1 MDLRKEAVGLRI
13 FLGSLTTELIK
24 LYGKL
29 TVNAIIYRIG
39 QKPGEIIAE
48 QILERY
54 NKTIDD
60 PFDNPS
66 AAFNL
71 LENSVTQLFDEEQI
85 GLITEEEKI
94 TIKIK
99 NVCPFRQVIMGREDF
114 EFGGTLCQFS
124 SGYFESALKMLTDY
138 NVEYSHDA
146 KETNDDY
153 CVINIIFRKKPEV
166 NSILSN
172 EIEPVESK

>member
-1 MDLRKEAVGLRI
+1 MDIKKEAVGLRI
-13 FLGSLTTELIK
+13 FLGSLVTELIK
-24 LYGKL
+24 LYSKI

-54 NKTIDD
+54 NKTEED

-85 GLITEEEKI
+85 GLITEDDKV

-114 EFGGTLCQFS
+114 DFGGTLCQFS
-124 SGYFESALKMLTDY
+124 SGYFESALKILTDY
-138 NVEYSHDA
+138 NVEYSHDP
-146 KETNDDY
+146 KETSDEF
-153 CVINIIFRKKPEV
+153 CVINMVFRKKPE
-166 NSILSN
+166 LSTPPT
-172 EIEPVESK
+172 EDLDSLES

>member
-1 MDLRKEAVGLRI
+1 MDIKKEAVGLRI

-54 NKTIDD
+54 NKTHED

-85 GLITEEEKI
+85 DLINEEEKI

-124 SGYFESALKMLTDY
+124 SGYFESALKILTDY
-138 NVEYSHDA
+138 NVEYMHDI
-146 KETNDDY
+146 KETTDEY
-153 CVINIIFRKKPEV
+153 CVINIVFRKKPEI
-166 NSILSN
+166 NNTHS
-172 EIEPVESK
+172 EETESEES

>member
-1 MDLRKEAVGLRI
+1 
-13 FLGSLTTELIK
+13 
-24 LYGKL
+24 L

-54 NKTIDD
+54 NKTEAE

-85 GLITEEEKI
+85 GLVTEDEKV

-99 NVCPFRQVIMGREDF
+99 NVCPFRQLIMGREDF
-114 EFGGTLCQFS
+114 VFGGTLCQFS
-124 SGYFESALKMLTDY
+124 SGYFESALKLLTDY
-138 NVEYSHDA
+138 NVEYSHDP
-146 KETNDDY
+146 KETTDDY
-153 CVINIIFRKKPEV
+153 CVINIVFRKKPEI
-166 NSILSN
+166 NNNHSEES
-172 EIEPVESK
+172 EIKET

>member
-13 FLGSLTTELIK
+13 LLGSLTTELIK

-54 NKTIDD
+54 NKSKED

-85 GLITEEEKI
+85 GLVAEDDKV

-99 NVCPFRQVIMGREDF
+99 NVCPFRQVIMGRDDF
-114 EFGGTLCQFS
+114 VFGGTLCQFS
-124 SGYFESALKMLTDY
+124 SGYFESALKILTDY
-138 NVEYSHDA
+138 NVEYSHDP
-146 KETNDDY
+146 KETNDEY
-153 CVINIIFRKKPEV
+153 CVISIVFRKKPE
-166 NSILSN
+166 LSATPS
-172 EIEPVESK
+172 EESDTGES

>member
-1 MDLRKEAVGLRI
+1 M
-13 FLGSLTTELIK
+13 
-24 LYGKL
+24 
-29 TVNAIIYRIG
+29 NAIIYRIG

-54 NKTIDD
+54 NKTEAE

-85 GLITEEEKI
+85 DLITEEDKVI
-94 TIKIK
+94 IKIK
-99 NVCPFRQVIMGREDF
+99 NVCPFRHVIMGREDF

-138 NVEYSHDA
+138 NVEYSHDL
-146 KETNDDY
+146 KETTDEY
-153 CVINIIFRKKPEV
+153 CIINIVFRKKPEM
-166 NSILSN
+166 N
-172 EIEPVESK
+172 ETKMEESKDKDS